1 MVVVAVAVIGRCLG
15 EEGVYATA
23 RMRNEVSI
31 GNIFFLYYEIFPE
44 VRFAKIS
51 L

>member
-31 GNIFFLYYEIFPE
+31 GNIFLYYEIFPE

>member
-1 MVVVAVAVIGRCLG
+1 MVVVVVAVIGRCLG
-15 EEGVYATA
+15 EEGVYATG

-31 GNIFFLYYEIFPE
+31 GNIFLCYEIFPE